1 MAKYNK
7 IKLATN
13 NNNYRL
19 MANYKTIK
27 VAISQHKYIVMAIY
41 KHSKVATT
49 QQKGLDMA
57 TYKQTFTS
65 NELDRNRSHVFLPY
79 QQPNLLLFIYFQR
92 INIVHKNI

>member
-1 MAKYNK
+1 
-7 IKLATN
+7 
-13 NNNYRL
+13 
-19 MANYKTIK
+19 
-27 VAISQHKYIVMAIY
+27 
-41 KHSKVATT
+41 
-49 QQKGLDMA
+49 MA